1 MVSANCPPPV
11 GVPGK
16 SSLRLR
22 QTGGASD
29 TGECRDI
36 HTHTHSDQ
44 LLERAGV
51 GRSTEPPTV
60 QEQHPLPEAADPV
73 PGDPAVDAHRPPPQ
87 TGARW
92 LRPNVRVHTFHHT
105 TIARTRPGP
114 PVLHL
119 VTKVPFSTG
128 CARGGAF
135 TLPCKRPRRSSSLSA
150 RLSPPRPRIS
160 APLPGPPPRCDGGM
174 GWSTADRRTRRRVH
188 RSGPTRCHPTRAAV
202 QRCAQRPPQG
212 RGRL

>member
-1 MVSANCPPPV
+1 MTDDGHGPGQANGVGELPHPV

-105 TIARTRPGP
+105 TIARMRPGP
-114 PVLHL
+114 PGLHL
-119 VTKVPFSTG
+119 VTKVPFFYPVCS
-128 CARGGAF
+128 
-135 TLPCKRPRRSSSLSA
+135 RRCLHAALQAAAKVVIVVGKAVATSPADQRAATRTTTSL
-150 RLSPPRPRIS
+150 
-160 APLPGPPPRCDGGM
+160 
-174 GWSTADRRTRRRVH
+174 RRRNGMVH
-188 RSGPTRCHPTRAAV
+188 GGS
-202 QRCAQRPPQG
+202 
-212 RGRL
+212 